1 MEYTTV
7 LSLPIERARFKPP
20 QWPFFSVRLRPK
32 QVDLFSHWLWVMAPG
47 VGPPVDHRS
56 HEQTTNECED
66 IPIRVTPRG
75 LGAMT
80 SHMGHHKTIFHM
92 FECRT
97 LQFRTVSFYLWAP
110 FSVPRPWGQQGTPPQ
125 REAGKKTNTTSG
137 ASDRSSPFQ
146 SFQQLRLEM
155 IHRRCLLQTPFFTT
169 CERIA

>member
-1 MEYTTV
+1 MYGIYNGS
-7 LSLPIERARFKPP
+7 LSAYRTSPFQPP

-110 FSVPRPWGQQGTPPQ
+110 FSVPRPWGQQGTPPNER
-125 REAGKKTNTTSG
+125 REKK
-137 ASDRSSPFQ
+137 
-146 SFQQLRLEM
+146 
-155 IHRRCLLQTPFFTT
+155 QTPRAALQIEAHLSRASSN
-169 CERIA
+169 CAWR